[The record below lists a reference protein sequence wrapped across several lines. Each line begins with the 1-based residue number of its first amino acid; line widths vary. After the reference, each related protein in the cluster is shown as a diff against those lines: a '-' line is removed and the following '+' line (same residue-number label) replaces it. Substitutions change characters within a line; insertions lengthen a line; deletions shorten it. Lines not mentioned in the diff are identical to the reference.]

1 MGRLLVWGGIDLCSS
16 MNAMSV
22 PPPEILGLILMILG
36 WVTFLVVKVMV
47 ATEAFEV
54 SSGWGW
60 VSLLVPFGE
69 LIFIFKYWK
78 RARDPFIASLIG
90 ILIMV
95 AGAWVSYGPVS
106 TA

>member
-1 MGRLLVWGGIDLCSS
+1 MVWGGIELCSN

-22 PPPEILGLILMILG
+22 PPPELLGWILSILGGITYLAG
-36 WVTFLVVKVMV
+36 KVMI

-60 VSLLVPFGE
+60 ACLLVPFGE

-95 AGAWVSYGPVS
+95 AGAWVSYGP
-106 TA
+106 A